1 MDKVLQVIINAISLS
16 LIYILFATGLTLI
29 MGIFDVCNF
38 AYGEFV
44 MAAGFVTYF
53 VVVKWNLPYIIA
65 PFAAMVIVSIIG
77 IIFEKGIFYPMR
89 NRGGLEPALATFGS
103 SSNHANCCADPF
115 RRYAARGAADTER
128 AI

>member
-1 MDKVLQVIINAISLS
+1 MAQVLQVIVNAISLS

-53 VVVKWNLPYIIA
+53 VVVKWNRYRILSRLSLP
-65 PFAAMVIVSIIG
+65 
-77 IIFEKGIFYPMR
+77 
-89 NRGGLEPALATFGS
+89 
-103 SSNHANCCADPF
+103 
-115 RRYAARGAADTER
+115 
-128 AI
+128 

>member
-1 MDKVLQVIINAISLS
+1 MAQIFQVIVNALSLS

-44 MAAGFVTYF
+44 MVGGIATYLI
-53 VVVKWNLPYIIA
+53 VAKSGLPYIVA
-65 PFAAMVIVSIIG
+65 PFAAMIIVSLIG

-103 SSNHANCCADPF
+103 STIMQTAVLILFGGMPLGVPSIMSGQF
-115 RRYAARGAADTER
+115 
-128 AI
+128 